1 MVGNHLFCNALKKLI
16 MSKRKLL
23 INEVFRKAKE
33 ETGIGTKSG
42 LATHI
47 CDQLEKT
54 VKLTVSEK
62 TLIRYY
68 EIFVEEN
75 NDKDDVNVEPY
86 KLDKLSQYINYKDFL
101 DFSRTFVKKDNDANK
116 TTVKISVDKNE
127 ESLTD
132 KIINIFITN
141 EQHFRMPEF
150 MKKNGMGIMEIVLV
164 LCFTTGSIAF
174 SKNPNTQTQGFAG
187 ILQSDVKCMYWD
199 KSEYKPV
206 DCQDKNPIYNHKI
219 TFDYEKMTYFKR
231 IERKD
236 TLTVENG
243 YGKVWYSKY
252 NGIVEFFTD
261 DGVDP
266 NNGRELRKATEY
278 IIEKYAGIQEE

>member
-1 MVGNHLFCNALKKLI
+1 

-68 EIFVEEN
+68 EIFVEGN

-116 TTVKISVDKNE
+116 TTVKICVDKNE
-127 ESLTD
+127 ESLAD

-141 EQHFRMPEF
+141 EQHFKMPEF
-150 MKKNGMGIMEIVLV
+150 MQKNGMGIMEMALV
-164 LCFTTGSIAF
+164 ICLVTGSVVF
-174 SKNPNTQTQGFAG
+174 SHPKKNTYGFAG
-187 ILQSDVKCMYWD
+187 ILSAKECMYWNG
-199 KSEYKPV
+199 SEYKLV
-206 DCQDKNPIYNHKI
+206 DCNDKNPQFDKKI
-219 TFDYEKMTYFKR
+219 HVDNVELQFFKR
-231 IERKD
+231 ILRKD
-236 TLTVENG
+236 TLTYENAV
-243 YGKVWYSKY
+243 GKTWYSKY
-252 NGIVEFFTD
+252 NGQVEFFTK
-261 DGVDP
+261 DGTDP
-266 NNGRELRKATEY
+266 DTGRELRKVTPFML
-278 IIEKYAGIQEE
+278 EKYAFKQSDSIETE